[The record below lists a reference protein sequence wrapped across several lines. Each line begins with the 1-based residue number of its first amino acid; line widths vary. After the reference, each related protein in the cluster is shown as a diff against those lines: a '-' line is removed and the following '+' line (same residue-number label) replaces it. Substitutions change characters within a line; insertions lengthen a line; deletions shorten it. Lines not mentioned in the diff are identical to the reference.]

1 VSNNSL
7 IKRLEAL
14 ERAIVTNA
22 PELIFVWTRSLAE
35 RIEPVLP
42 KDRNYRLVCY
52 AMADEDGS
60 FKAELRGRTH
70 RKALGSMPCFGEK
83 YPQRITPPLPQIAL
97 SLHNR
102 L

>member
-60 FKAELRGRTH
+60 FEAELREQNPQEGARLE
-70 RKALGSMPCFGEK
+70 ALLLGEIPSEN
-83 YPQRITPPLPQIAL
+83 YPAVTPNSTQPA
-97 SLHNR
+97 
-102 L
+102 

>member
-52 AMADEDGS
+52 AME
-60 FKAELRGRTH
+60 
-70 RKALGSMPCFGEK
+70 
-83 YPQRITPPLPQIAL
+83 ITDIG
-97 SLHNR
+97 
-102 L
+102 

>member
-1 VSNNSL
+1 MSNNSL

-42 KDRNYRLVCY
+42 KDRNYKLVHW
-52 AMADEDGS
+52 AMTDEDGS
-60 FKAELRGRTH
+60 FEALVREDRKEGARLDALLRGEIP
-70 RKALGSMPCFGEK
+70 SED
-83 YPQRITPPLPQIAL
+83 YPDVTPNSSQLA
-97 SLHNR
+97 
-102 L
+102 